1 MAVLREA
8 VPIVGRARVGRRTK
22 ELIKRLQ
29 PGDVA
34 VIDHVDLDRV
44 AADGLVEAGVVA
56 VLNASPSTTGRYP
69 NLGPVVLA
77 EAGVVLVDQLGPQ
90 LLDLIADASEVTVLG
105 DEVHCS
111 GRVVAT
117 GNRPSLSSSVARF
130 EEARR
135 SMGAALEDF
144 ATNTLDRLRN
154 ETHLAIRPVQLP
166 DLGVDFR
173 GRHALVVVRGV
184 DYREDL
190 VALKRGGYMRDMR
203 PVLIGVDGGADA
215 LLESG
220 YRPDLIV
227 GDFDS
232 VSEETLRCGARL
244 VVHAYGDGR
253 APGAARLDLLGLPYV
268 TMPVNGTSED
278 IALLMAFDGGAE
290 LIVAVGTH
298 NSMEEFLDK
307 GRAGMASTFLVRLK
321 VGRILLD
328 AKGVSRLYQ
337 PRISGRDVA
346 MLVFTFVV
354 LLVTLVLLNDPLRLW
369 LRSLRLLVSDR

>member
-1 MAVLREA
+1 MAVLRES

-22 ELIKRLQ
+22 ELINRLQ

-44 AADGLVEAGVVA
+44 AADALVEAGVVA
-56 VLNASPSTTGRYP
+56 VLNASPSSTGRYP

-77 EAGVVLVDQLGPQ
+77 EAGVVLIDGLGPQ
-90 LLDLIADASEVTVLG
+90 LLDIIADSAEITVL
-105 DEVHCS
+105 DAQVWCD
-111 GRVVAT
+111 GRLLAQ
-117 GNRPSLSSSVARF
+117 GHRPSLSSSVAAF

-144 ATNTLDRLRN
+144 ATNTLDRLRS
-154 ETHLAIRPVQLP
+154 ETHLAIGPVEIP
-166 DLGVDFR
+166 DLGIDFR

-184 DYREDL
+184 DYRDDL
-190 VALKRGGYMRDMR
+190 IALKRGGYMRDMR

-215 LLESG
+215 LVEAG
-220 YRPDLIV
+220 YRPHLIV

-232 VSEETLRCGARL
+232 VSEATLRCGARL

-278 IALLMAFDGGAE
+278 IALLMAFEGGAE

-298 NSMEEFLDK
+298 NSMEEFLDT

-321 VGRILLD
+321 VGRILID

-337 PRISGRDVA
+337 PRVSTRDVV
-346 MLVFTFVV
+346 MLILTFVV
-354 LLVTLVLLNDPLRLW
+354 LLITLLLLNDPLRLW
-369 LRSLRLLVSDR
+369 LRSLRLLVFDR